1 MKRYKSAND
10 RYRELFGEKTYKL
23 ALQGGATC
31 PNRDGKKGFGGCI
44 FCGEEVNHIECKSAE
59 DVEIFK
65 ENFEKGVYQDEA
77 EESISYLRA
86 GWIGQNDLD
95 KKANRNGE
103 LSMPAYL
110 S

>member
-1 MKRYKSAND
+1 MYFSKGVRTDYKVECCPYTN
-10 RYRELFGEKTYKL
+10 GKT
-23 ALQGGATC
+23 GTTITFH
-31 PNRDGKKGFGGCI
+31 P
-44 FCGEEVNHIECKSAE
+44 

-77 EESISYLRA
+77 EESISYVRSS
-86 GWIGQNDLD
+86 GIWKDDLD

-103 LSMPAYL
+103 LSMSAHL